1 MNSWFAFWRGRKPR
15 SGIDQLIAKGMT
27 VGRKCSIQEG
37 VVFDESYC
45 WLISIGDHVTL
56 APFAYLL
63 AHDASMIKSLGHARI
78 GRARI
83 EDGVFVGARAL
94 ILPGVT
100 IGRNSII
107 GAGSI
112 VTRSIP
118 PDVVAAGNP
127 ARVVCDLATF
137 VARHR
142 EAMAQAPCFSLH
154 HKRNASSDPAL
165 RAEMCA
171 QIGQESGYIV

>member
-1 MNSWFAFWRGRKPR
+1 MKSIFSFWGRRKPR
-15 SGIDQLIAKGMT
+15 PGIEQLIAKGMA
-27 VGRKCSIQEG
+27 VGHKCSIQEG

-56 APFAYLL
+56 APFVYLL
-63 AHDASMIKSLGHARI
+63 AHDASMIKPLGYARI
-78 GRARI
+78 GRVRI
-83 EDGVFVGARAL
+83 EDRVFVGARAM

-100 IGRNSII
+100 VGRNSII
-107 GAGSI
+107 GAGSV

-142 EAMAQAPCFSLH
+142 EAMAKAPCFSLH
-154 HKRNASSDPAL
+154 HKKNASSDPAL
-165 RAEMCA
+165 RAEMLA

>member
-1 MNSWFAFWRGRKPR
+1 MNTILSRLLRRKSQPAIER
-15 SGIDQLIAKGMT
+15 LIAKGMV
-27 VGRKCSIQEG
+27 VGKKCRVQEG

-45 WLISIGDHVTL
+45 WLISIGDDVTL
-56 APFAYLL
+56 APYAYLL
-63 AHDASMIKSLGHARI
+63 AHDASMIKHLGYARI
-78 GRARI
+78 GRVRI
-83 EDGVFVGARAL
+83 EDRVFVGARAL

-100 IGRNSII
+100 VGRNSII

-137 VARHR
+137 IARHR
-142 EAMAQAPCFSLH
+142 KAMAKTPCFSLH
-154 HKRNASSDPAL
+154 HKMNASSNLAL

-171 QIGQESGYIV
+171 QIGQDSGYIV